1 MPETSST
8 WCGNRSNWEHACFIE
23 ARMPKSPQAGHHV
36 GCSSLLK
43 SLISDM
49 REYSLFDLSRDFVA
63 RVRPPV
69 IFQDLVGHID
79 ARHHADDQSQLARV
93 VVLDV
98 HDLPC
103 HVQDLLGAG
112 DGQGPDLVVVQVI
125 DLE

>member
-1 MPETSST
+1 MPETSRT
-8 WCGNRSNWEHACFIE
+8 WCGNRSSWEHACFIE

-43 SLISDM
+43 SLMSDM

-69 IFQDLVGHID
+69 IFQKLVGHVD
-79 ARHHADDQSQLARV
+79 AGHHTNDQGQLARV

-98 HDLPC
+98 HHLPRI
-103 HVQDLLGAG
+103 VQYLLGAR
-112 DGQGPDLVVVQVI
+112 DRQWPQLVIVQMI
-125 DLE
+125 DL